1 MDSSRVPPLRS
12 LPRVFIEIP
21 AEVGDLIDLPPHE
34 FKKFHDVLRL
44 RSGAQVAVLPNN
56 GQIMRCEMAGRQV
69 KVLEIFDHPTE
80 SARNIHLYQ
89 AMPKPEKLEEIVR
102 MSSELGVASITVFE
116 SDRSVVR
123 WDGNKKADRTRRLQ
137 SIAIEAAEVSFRAKY
152 PKVRWMS
159 GVKEVLDQP
168 GSTIVL
174 SEGDQIT
181 KTLSEALDGAS
192 EANLVIGPE
201 GGWAPRE
208 VALIGP
214 FAVTLGPRVLR
225 VDTAAVT
232 ACAIA
237 LSL

>member
-21 AEVGDLIDLPPHE
+21 AEVGDLLDLPPHE

-44 RSGAQVAVLPNN
+44 KSGAQVAVLPNN
-56 GQIMRCEMAGRQV
+56 GSIMRCEMAGRQV
-69 KVLEIFDHPTE
+69 EVLEIIDHPTE
-80 SARNIHLYQ
+80 SKRAINLFQ

-102 MSSELGVASITVFE
+102 MSTELGIASITIFE
-116 SDRSVVR
+116 SDRSIVR
-123 WDGNKKADRTRRLQ
+123 WDSNKKADRTRRLQ

-152 PKVRWMS
+152 PKIRWVA
-159 GVKEVLDQP
+159 GLKQVLDEP
-168 GSTIVL
+168 ANTIVL
-174 SEGDQIT
+174 SEGDQVT
-181 KTLSEALDGAS
+181 KTLAQALSGKS

-208 VALIGP
+208 VQLIEP
-214 FAVTLGPRVLR
+214 LAVTLGPRVLR